1 MKKCVIAMFLLNVL
15 AWIIFLMMD
24 AIAEFLLNK
33 SYFPDL
39 GCFSIPCILT
49 VLYMILERKLFAT
62 VRFNAKYN
70 LCMAASFIMFAS
82 LFGAI
87 VWLAVINDI
96 WLIPQY
102 ERGPLFDLNGVEYLF
117 FPIAF
122 GIVSLILG
130 FVIKLISYILYRR
143 KQPYSLW

>member
-1 MKKCVIAMFLLNVL
+1 MKKCMIAMFLLNVL
-15 AWIIFLMMD
+15 AWVIFLMMD
-24 AIAEFLLNK
+24 AIAEFLLNIP
-33 SYFPDL
+33 YFPDL

-49 VLYMILERKLFAT
+49 VLYMILERKLFGT
-62 VRFNAKYN
+62 DRFNAKYN
-70 LCMAASFIMFAS
+70 FCMAASFIIFAS

-87 VWLAVINDI
+87 VWLAVYNDI

-102 ERGPLFDLNGVEYLF
+102 KRGLLLDLNGIEYPF
-117 FPIAF
+117 FSVAF

-143 KQPYSLW
+143 KQSYSL

>member
-1 MKKCVIAMFLLNVL
+1 
-15 AWIIFLMMD
+15 
-24 AIAEFLLNK
+24 
-33 SYFPDL
+33 
-39 GCFSIPCILT
+39 
-49 VLYMILERKLFAT
+49 MILERKLFGT
-62 VRFNAKYN
+62 DRFNAKYN
-70 LCMAASFIMFAS
+70 FCMAASFIIFTS
-82 LFGAI
+82 LFGAV

-102 ERGPLFDLNGVEYLF
+102 ERGPLFDLNGLEYLF

-143 KQPYSLW
+143 KQSYSL

>member
-15 AWIIFLMMD
+15 AWLIFLMMD
-24 AIAEFLLNK
+24 AIAEFLLNVP
-33 SYFPDL
+33 YFPDL

-49 VLYMILERKLFAT
+49 VLYMILERKLFGT

-70 LCMAASFIMFAS
+70 LCMAASFIIFTS
-82 LFGAI
+82 LFGAV

-96 WLIPQY
+96 YLITQY

-117 FPIAF
+117 FPVAF

-143 KQPYSLW
+143 KQSYSL